1 MFYFQG
7 MVSDSGMLS
16 LPECSSP
23 AEFSQCEGCHSDALD
38 RRASVTQFLL
48 LSLWSCPC
56 CWYVVEHVV
65 HVIVHWENEIIC
77 YLDGKLI
84 CIGILLI
91 VLLFCLSTSGAVLEH
106 IEEFMRKWQTSTKGH
121 S

>member
-65 HVIVHWENEIIC
+65 HVIVHRENEIH
-77 YLDGKLI
+77 
-84 CIGILLI
+84 
-91 VLLFCLSTSGAVLEH
+91 LLFQWKTYLYWDITNSTFVLFIHLRCSFGAYRGVYAEMANIH
-106 IEEFMRKWQTSTKGH
+106 
-121 S
+121 